1 MMTTMPPL
9 MSRTPRLAMGPLLY
23 YWPRQATLDFY
34 AELAESPL
42 DIVYLGETVCSR
54 RHELRQEDWL
64 EVAAMLADAGKEV
77 VLSSQ
82 SLIESESD
90 LKALRR
96 IIADPRF
103 RVEANDMSAVHLL
116 TQAGRRDWI
125 AGPTLN
131 IFNPHT
137 LGLMQEWGTRRW
149 VVAPELA
156 GSAIRTLQDALTQP
170 IETEVLAWGRLPL
183 AHSARCF
190 TARHHN
196 LQKDTCEFRCLGL
209 ADGLVLNTREGQPFL
224 TLNGVQT
231 QSARVHNLL
240 GDLAEVSA
248 VAQVL
253 RISPQGEN
261 TSEVIALFDAVRQ
274 DRHTPAEAFAR
285 SSGMMVDQACN
296 GFWHGR
302 PGLELHTAGTPASTS
317 AHLSH

>member
-1 MMTTMPPL
+1 MNPMK
-9 MSRTPRLAMGPLLY
+9 LALGPLLY

-34 AELAESPL
+34 AQIADSPA

-54 RHELRQEDWL
+54 RHELRPDDWL
-64 EVAAMLADAGKEV
+64 DVAALLNAAGKEV

-96 IIADPRF
+96 IAGQGNF
-103 RVEANDMSAVHLL
+103 RVEANDMSAVRLL
-116 TQAGRRDWI
+116 TAAGRRNWI

-131 IFNPHT
+131 IFNPTT
-137 LGLMQEWGTRRW
+137 LSLMAEAGATRWIAPPEMSGT
-149 VVAPELA
+149 VLAELLAAGAPA
-156 GSAIRTLQDALTQP
+156 

-190 TARHHN
+190 TARHYN
-196 LQKDTCEFRCLGL
+196 LQKDTCEFRCLGMK
-209 ADGLVLNTREGQPFL
+209 DGLALRTREGEAFL

-240 GDLAEVSA
+240 ADLPA
-248 VAQVL
+248 VLRSAQVL
-253 RISPQGEN
+253 RISPQGDDTVRVLE
-261 TSEVIALFDAVRQ
+261 LFRDAADGGLSPQ
-274 DRHTPAEAFAR
+274 DAFRRSAEW
-285 SSGMMVDQACN
+285 MVEAPCN

-302 PGLELHTAGTPASTS
+302 AGVEQYVAS
-317 AHLSH
+317 